1 MISKQCRLLI
11 SIKTAV
17 LTVYL
22 SFLWNF
28 WFLIACLFFSFAT
41 IIIDVPD
48 QGVVLLSFSLVPWRR
63 FTPKMTRINNLQNNK
78 LLCFRGSR
86 WKVCRLRLC
95 KFGLWTTQNKLSN
108 WYILSRNR
116 VASLSVST
124 RWVPVTIVESLWD
137 VGHRILMLSIYL
149 LLNFQNLRWTIPKLS
164 S

>member
-1 MISKQCRLLI
+1 
-11 SIKTAV
+11 
-17 LTVYL
+17 
-22 SFLWNF
+22 
-28 WFLIACLFFSFAT
+28 
-41 IIIDVPD
+41 
-48 QGVVLLSFSLVPWRR
+48 
-63 FTPKMTRINNLQNNK
+63 
-78 LLCFRGSR
+78 
-86 WKVCRLRLC
+86 LRLC